1 LTSSSRSVLRSI
13 GSSEVAVDRGAAYA
27 MLPAAAARFAPG
39 IEAGYDF
46 AFRIE
51 HLRLAIDPKAAIGI
65 EYANSCSS
73 REERRRVDPV
83 QDRFFEVVVHAFRSK
98 LVVSPGRLLQV
109 FEGHFLVRMPHD
121 FLGELGKRIG
131 PVEIS
136 VRRVGI

>member
-1 LTSSSRSVLRSI
+1 
-13 GSSEVAVDRGAAYA
+13 

-51 HLRLAIDPKAAIGI
+51 HLRLAVDPKAAIGI

-73 REERRRVDPV
+73 REERRRVDAV

-121 FLGELGKRIG
+121 FTFPKPAGWPCLCGSNHIHIG
-131 PVEIS
+131 VSFAE
-136 VRRVGI
+136 RRSCSRARLSK